1 MFCPGCGLN
10 EERAVQFCRACGA
23 DLGAV
28 RESLER
34 AEAAEPS
41 VTAAREE
48 IARAIAARIKE
59 GQWWQVGALA
69 PEAEKLF
76 ESLRER
82 RARLR
87 RRDEEQRLARL
98 RGGTI
103 TAAVG
108 LGLVLL
114 FQLLRVMDDRAVILI
129 GPSLLVLLVGLGV
142 ILNGLLFT
150 VPKSAALP
158 EAGAGRAASAPH
170 GERHERARRAAR
182 RTRRAPSLI
191 HPHVRHRAHDA
202 SPSRRNSQD
211 AAARLKPGRRGSKL

>member
-1 MFCPGCGLN
+1 MFCPGCGLK

-34 AEAAEPS
+34 AEAAEQPS

-59 GQWWQVGALA
+59 GQWWQVGSLA
-69 PEAEKLF
+69 PQAERLF
-76 ESLRER
+76 ESPRER
-82 RARLR
+82 RERLR
-87 RRDEEQRLARL
+87 RRDEEKRLERL

-108 LGLVLL
+108 LGLVVL
-114 FQLLRVMDDRAVILI
+114 FQLLRVMDNRAVVLI
-129 GPSLLVLLVGLGV
+129 GPSLIVLLVGLGV

-150 VPKSAALP
+150 IPKGSQGPDAAP
-158 EAGAGRAASAPH
+158 DA
-170 GERHERARRAAR
+170 
-182 RTRRAPSLI
+182 TPSLLNDNATSELDE
-191 HPHVRHRAHDA
+191 PRPELDAA
-202 SPSRRNSQD
+202 SPSFIPASVTEQTTKH
-211 AAARLKPGRRGSKL
+211 LRGDPPKTSPRG

>member
-1 MFCPGCGLN
+1 MFCPGCGLK

-28 RESLER
+28 RQTLEQPD
-34 AEAAEPS
+34 APEPS

-76 ESLRER
+76 ESPAER
-82 RARLR
+82 RERLR
-87 RRDEEQRLARL
+87 RQEEEQRLARL

-108 LGLVLL
+108 LGLIML
-114 FQLLRVMDDRAVILI
+114 FQLLRVVDDRALILV
-129 GPSLLVLLVGLGV
+129 GPSVLVLLVGLGV
-142 ILNGLLFT
+142 IVNGLLFT
-150 VPKSAALP
+150 VPKSAAT
-158 EAGAGRAASAPH
+158 AAPKDAAPD
-170 GERHERARRAAR
+170 ARR
-182 RTRRAPSLI
+182 PSLNDNATSELDA
-191 HPHVRHRAHDA
+191 PRAELSAA
-202 SPSRRNSQD
+202 SPSFIPASVTEHTTQHLPGEALKTPRR
-211 AAARLKPGRRGSKL
+211 

>member
-1 MFCPGCGLN
+1 MFCPGCGLK

-28 RESLER
+28 RETFER
-34 AEAAEPS
+34 ADAPEAS

-59 GQWWQVGALA
+59 GQWWQVGSLA
-69 PEAEKLF
+69 PQAERLF
-76 ESLRER
+76 ESPQTRRE
-82 RARLR
+82 RLR

-108 LGLVLL
+108 LGLVVL
-114 FQLLRVMDDRAVILI
+114 FQLLRVIDNRSLVLI
-129 GPSLLVLLVGLGV
+129 GPSIIVLLVGLGV

-150 VPKSAALP
+150 IPKGLQTPDAAPGDAALP
-158 EAGAGRAASAPH
+158 LPDDNTTSELDTPRGELDAASTPFIPTSVTEH
-170 GERHERARRAAR
+170 TTKHLRG
-182 RTRRAPSLI
+182 
-191 HPHVRHRAHDA
+191 
-202 SPSRRNSQD
+202 
-211 AAARLKPGRRGSKL
+211 ARLKTPPRS

>member
-1 MFCPGCGLN
+1 MFCPGCGLR
-10 EERAVQFCRACGA
+10 EDRPLQFCRACGA

-34 AEAAEPS
+34 PDAPEPS
-41 VTAAREE
+41 VAAAREE

-76 ESLRER
+76 ESPRER
-82 RARLR
+82 RERLR

-108 LGLVLL
+108 LGLVVL
-114 FQLLRVMDDRAVILI
+114 FQLLRIMDNRAVVLV
-129 GPSLLVLLVGLGV
+129 GPSVIVLLVGLGV

-150 VPKSAALP
+150 VPKSSALP
-158 EAGAGRAASAPH
+158 DPTPGKPRPSPGDNTTSELEPPRAELGA
-170 GERHERARRAAR
+170 
-182 RTRRAPSLI
+182 
-191 HPHVRHRAHDA
+191 A
-202 SPSRRNSQD
+202 SPSSFIRASVTEHTTRHLGVGPS
-211 AAARLKPGRRGSKL
+211 KTPRG

>member
-28 RESLER
+28 RETLEHPD
-34 AEAAEPS
+34 ASEPS

-76 ESLRER
+76 ESPSER
-82 RARLR
+82 RERLR
-87 RRDEEQRLARL
+87 RQDEEQRLARL

-108 LGLVLL
+108 LGLIML
-114 FQLLRVMDDRAVILI
+114 FQLLRIMDDRAVILV
-129 GPSLLVLLVGLGV
+129 GPSILVLLVGLGV
-142 ILNGLLFT
+142 IVNGLLFT
-150 VPKSAALP
+150 VPKAAALP
-158 EAGAGRAASAPH
+158 HVEPYEPRPILPDNTTSELDAPR
-170 GERHERARRAAR
+170 GE
-182 RTRRAPSLI
+182 L
-191 HPHVRHRAHDA
+191 
-202 SPSRRNSQD
+202 D
-211 AAARLKPGRRGSKL
+211 AAAPSFIQTSVTEHTTQHLRGEPLKTPRS